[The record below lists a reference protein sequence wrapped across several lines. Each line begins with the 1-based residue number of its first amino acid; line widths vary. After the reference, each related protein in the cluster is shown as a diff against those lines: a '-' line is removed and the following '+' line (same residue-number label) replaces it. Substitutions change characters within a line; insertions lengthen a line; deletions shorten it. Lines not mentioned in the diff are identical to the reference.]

1 MAGKIGEAFVE
12 VGARTKKFDSAM
24 TRVGKRFKAV
34 GASLARI
41 GKRAAIAF
49 GVVLAAG
56 LVLATRAAMRQER
69 AEAMLESVLKST
81 GYAAGLSAKQIKTYA
96 ADLQTL
102 TGIGDEAII
111 EMQTMIATFKGIKG
125 DNFKRT
131 TEAVMDM
138 AAVMTGGVATA
149 ESMRS
154 AAIQLGKALNDPV
167 ANMGA
172 LSRVGIQF
180 DEQTKK
186 QIKSLTKQG
195 KLFEAQSIILK
206 EVESEFGGVSKAIG
220 KTFAGSLSLARGRFG
235 DMMEEMGKMITQSPI
250 IRDWLKKISEMI
262 LRVNKRIRAW
272 VSEGGFEKL
281 THRVMKFA
289 MRAKI
294 AFSETVEAI
303 KSFFKEMGEVSFW
316 KWIGTV
322 LKGIVSN
329 FANMVGTVFGNLI
342 NNVKTFFV
350 ELWDFITDRKKW
362 KEGFKPSEF
371 NSLLEGFK
379 PKKLPAYKPF
389 SNLIIALKE
398 IGKELGIADENMD
411 KFLEKWLA
419 KRKELAGLA
428 VGRARPEGVT
438 TGAAVAKKTAT
449 AETFA
454 FSEAWKKLQ
463 QAAGE
468 KKDKKQQ
475 LDLMK
480 KQLKAQET
488 TATVLIDMR
497 AKPTSPIFAT
507 GGV

>member
-1 MAGKIGEAFVE
+1 MAGRIGEAFVE
-12 VGARTKKFDSAM
+12 VGARTGKFNTAM
-24 TRVGKRFKAV
+24 GRVQKRFKAV

-41 GKRAAIAF
+41 GKRAAIGF
-49 GVVLAAG
+49 GVALAAG
-56 LVLATRAAMRQER
+56 IGLSIRAAVRQER
-69 AEAMLESVLKST
+69 AEAMLGAILKST
-81 GYAAGLSAKQIKTYA
+81 GNAAGLSAKQIKKHA
-96 ADLQTL
+96 AELQKL

-125 DNFKRT
+125 ENFKRT

-138 AAVMTGGVATA
+138 ATVMTGGVATA

-195 KLFEAQSIILK
+195 KLFDAQSIILK
-206 EVESEFGGVSKAIG
+206 EVESEFGGVTRAIG
-220 KTFAGSLSLARGRFG
+220 ETAAGAFMKLKSAVG
-235 DMMEEMGKMITQSPI
+235 DAGEKIGTAI
-250 IRDWLKKISEMI
+250 LKGTDFKA
-262 LRVNKRIRAW
+262 LL
-272 VSEGGFEKL
+272 EKL
-281 THRVMKFA
+281 TKSTTEWSSALETFSVLDWFSYQKMQFKLFRMEVDQSMDYFTHAIEAMKPKTPFEVVA
-289 MRAKI
+289 MGVAPLGGGSLAVYIKRKITGENYLQGMLNDIATRYAGKRAGIEEEYRKGQVAANKKFLDDRSRMNTTAHQKDIKFFTNALSRMKYIWQAYLPEPISPTIGPLRSEEPKKKVEETSKKI
-294 AFSETVEAI
+294 AS
-303 KSFFKEMGEVSFW
+303 
-316 KWIGTV
+316 
-322 LKGIVSN
+322 
-329 FANMVGTVFGNLI
+329 
-342 NNVKTFFV
+342 
-350 ELWDFITDRKKW
+350 
-362 KEGFKPSEF
+362 
-371 NSLLEGFK
+371 
-379 PKKLPAYKPF
+379 
-389 SNLIIALKE
+389 
-398 IGKELGIADENMD
+398 
-411 KFLEKWLA
+411 
-419 KRKELAGLA
+419 
-428 VGRARPEGVT
+428 
-438 TGAAVAKKTAT
+438 